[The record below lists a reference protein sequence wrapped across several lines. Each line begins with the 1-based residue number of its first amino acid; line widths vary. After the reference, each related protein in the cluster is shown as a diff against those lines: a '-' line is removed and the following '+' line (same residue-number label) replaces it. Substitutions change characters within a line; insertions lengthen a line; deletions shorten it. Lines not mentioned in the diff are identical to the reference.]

1 MGKQELQIS
10 QHLCQ
15 VINQA
20 LMIYALIIV
29 YAGGAEADK
38 QVRAAIKK
46 ALAPAALAG
55 NADPSVF
62 ALNCSDRR
70 SENSNSSFSV
80 KSPHPGY
87 DGCVFLCAVWDR
99 LALAREYNMQI
110 LAEPAVHESAEEERL
125 AGEPTLVT
133 NGCQR

>member
-15 VINQA
+15 VMNQA

-38 QVRAAIKK
+38 QVRAAIEK

-55 NADPSVF
+55 NANPSVF
-62 ALNCSDRR
+62 ALNRSDRT

-80 KSPHPGY
+80 KSPQY
-87 DGCVFLCAVWDR
+87 AGCAFLCAVWDR